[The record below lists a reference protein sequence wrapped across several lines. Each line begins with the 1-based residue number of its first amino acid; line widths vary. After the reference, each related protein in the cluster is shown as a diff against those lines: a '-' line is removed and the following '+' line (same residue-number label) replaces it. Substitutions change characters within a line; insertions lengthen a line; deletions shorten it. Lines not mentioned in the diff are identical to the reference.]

1 MLRRWGLYLVLVSLI
16 WLGAQ
21 PSGVAAQA
29 APFYAAEAQA
39 LLEQMSVAERVGQ
52 LFLIPFY
59 GDTAGA
65 DSEIADLIV
74 NHHIG
79 GVVMLTEND
88 NVTDLSNAPLQVAR
102 LNQQLQEL
110 ALRPLAEDLTS
121 DPDLSQGLQQPRTPI
136 PLFIALQYE
145 GDGPP
150 HSDLWHGLTPIPNQ
164 MALGATWEP
173 ENARLV
179 GEIVGRELSILGVNL
194 LLGPSLDVLENP
206 DPNSP
211 SDLGTR
217 TFGGDPYWV
226 GLMGRAYTQG
236 VQQGSQGSMAVIA
249 KHFPGYGGSDR
260 PLNEEIATVRKSLAE
275 LEQFD
280 LAPFFMVTA
289 SDPALT
295 ATVRVDGL
303 LTTHIRYQGLSGNI
317 RATTA
322 PVSFSPTAQAE
333 LMALPELAEW
343 RAQGGIV
350 VSDALGVQA
359 VQRFYDDTGQE
370 FPHRQVAKD
379 AFLAGNDL
387 LYLAEFA
394 LAATRTPESE
404 NANIRDTIA
413 WFQERYQVEPAFR
426 QRVDAS
432 VLRLLQ
438 LKLRLYGGELDR
450 GFEAPMPE
458 VWSALQEQNASVL
471 VSLPSQA
478 LTLISPRLD
487 EPSAGLPAPP
497 MADENIVIFTQLRLA
512 QACSACPPEP
522 YLAPTALQERILA
535 LYGPFASG
543 QVAPNRIRSFTFAD
557 LNDYLDAG
565 GAPIVWNPPTPTPT
579 PDPLTTPD
587 AAAPTPTAAPPAEP
601 PPAFLV
607 QEALREADWLLFA
620 LLDSQTDVEAA
631 SLNALQRM
639 LSERPDLARNRR
651 VVVMAYNIP
660 YSLDA
665 TDISKL
671 TAYFGVYSKIP
682 AFVDASIQA
691 LFNDITLNGNPP
703 VSLNGIGYDLFRVT
717 QPDPQQQLGLFIYRD
732 GERLM
737 PSPNQPVRLEPDE
750 TVELRTGVIVDHNG
764 NPVPDGAVVRF
775 IQEDLTE
782 NLLNVVTERTTQ
794 GGVASLEFLLPDR
807 LVGRIRVRLSAGEAN
822 RSDEI
827 YILGNEALVI
837 TPTPQPTRTPTAT
850 PTLTPSPTATPSPVP
865 SPTLTPT
872 PPAPAPERVV
882 AIPLARV
889 QTLLGFLGG
898 VLATVVLALLVMS
911 RRPVALTRQVR
922 QLLWAL
928 VAGLLAYNYLAL
940 GLPGMSWLGQPNAGL
955 GLAVTFV
962 GGAAGFFLARR
973 SA

>member
-1 MLRRWGLYLVLVSLI
+1 MLRRWLIYLTLVGWV
-16 WLGAQ
+16 WLGAR
-21 PSGVAAQA
+21 PAPAAAQTVV
-29 APFYAAEAQA
+29 PYAAEAQA
-39 LLEQMSVAERVGQ
+39 WLERMSVAERVGQ
-52 LFLIPFY
+52 LFLVPFY
-59 GDTAGA
+59 GATAEA
-65 DSEIADLIV
+65 DSDIADLIV

-79 GVVMLTEND
+79 GVVLLAEND
-88 NVTDLSNAPLQVAR
+88 NLTDLQNPAMQMAR

-110 ALRPLAEDLTS
+110 ALRPLAEDLS
-121 DPDLSQGLQQPRTPI
+121 ADPDLSQGLQQPRTPI

-150 HSDLWHGLTPIPNQ
+150 NSDVWRGLTPIPNQ
-164 MALGATWEP
+164 MALGATWNP
-173 ENARLV
+173 DNARIV
-179 GEIVGRELSILGVNL
+179 GEIVGRELSALGVNL

-236 VQQGSQGSMAVIA
+236 VRAGSQGSMAVIA

-260 PLNEEIATVRKSLAE
+260 PLNEEIATVRKSLAQ

-295 ATVRVDGL
+295 GTATVDGL

-322 PVSFSPTAQAE
+322 PVSFSPTAQEE
-333 LMALPELAEW
+333 LMALPQLAQW
-343 RAQGGIV
+343 RANGGIV

-387 LYLAEFA
+387 LYLVEFA
-394 LAATRTPESE
+394 LAATRTPEHE
-404 NANIRDTIA
+404 NANIRDTIV

-438 LKLRLYGGELDR
+438 LKLRLYGGQLDR
-450 GFEAPMPE
+450 GFEAPASE
-458 VWSALQEQNASVL
+458 VWNALQEQNAPLL

-478 LTLISPRLD
+478 LTLISPRLA
-487 EPSAGLPAPP
+487 EPAAGLPAPP
-497 MADENIVIFTQLRLA
+497 TADENIVVFTQMQQA
-512 QACSACPPEP
+512 QPCSACPLEP
-522 YLAPTALQERILA
+522 YLSVTTLQERILA

-557 LNDYLDAG
+557 LNAYLDAG
-565 GAPIVWNPPTPTPT
+565 GAPIVWTPPTPTPT
-579 PDPLTTPD
+579 PDPLATPD
-587 AAAPTPTAAPPAEP
+587 AEAPTPTPAPPAEP

-607 QEALREADWLLFA
+607 QEALREADWVLFA
-620 LLDSQTDVEAA
+620 LLDPQTGEEVAA
-631 SLNALQRM
+631 PNALQRM
-639 LSERPDLARNRR
+639 LSERPDLARNQR

-660 YSLDA
+660 YWLDA

-703 VSLNGIGYDLFRVT
+703 VSLDGIGYDLFRVT
-717 QPDPQQQLGLFIYRD
+717 QPDPDQQLALFIYRD
-732 GERLM
+732 GEQLT

-782 NLLNVVTERTTQ
+782 SLLNVVTERTTQ
-794 GGVASLEFLLPDR
+794 GGVASLEFLLPER

-850 PTLTPSPTATPSPVP
+850 PTAVPSATPTATPTPSPTPTAT
-865 SPTLTPT
+865 L
-872 PPAPAPERVV
+872 PAPPPERVV
-882 AIPLARV
+882 AIPVARV

-898 VLATVVLALLVMS
+898 VLGTLLLAVVVMS
-911 RRPVALTRQVR
+911 RRPAALTHQVR
-922 QLLWAL
+922 QALWAL
-928 VAGLLAYNYLAL
+928 IAALIAYNYVAL
-940 GLPGMSWLGQPNAGL
+940 GLPGVSWLGQPTAGL
-955 GLAVTFV
+955 GLAVTLL

-973 SA
+973 SW